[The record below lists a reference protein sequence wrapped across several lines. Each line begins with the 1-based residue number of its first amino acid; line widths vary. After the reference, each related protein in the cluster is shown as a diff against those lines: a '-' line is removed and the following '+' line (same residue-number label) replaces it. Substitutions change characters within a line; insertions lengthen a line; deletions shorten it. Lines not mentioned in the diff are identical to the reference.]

1 VRRGKDEKAGEGGGG
16 GGEQPTFSPKVH
28 LIWEYL
34 YFFKTVYYRKPFTF
48 LVYFYFSIFIISP
61 RHLSVCYFFHTHARA
76 HADASSM
83 SQPDAN
89 PPYPLS
95 LHAILKKN
103 THRTYLLPFPH
114 RHHPVAHLSP
124 SNNDSSAP

>member
-1 VRRGKDEKAGEGGGG
+1 
-16 GGEQPTFSPKVH
+16 
-28 LIWEYL
+28 LIWGYL
-34 YFFKTVYYRKPFTF
+34 YFFQNRLLNRLRTFNF
-48 LVYFYFSIFIISP
+48 LVFSLFLFFHIYHIISP

-89 PPYPLS
+89 PPSPLS
-95 LHAILKKN
+95 LHAIFKKN